1 MANGLTV
8 TGIVIA
14 SIKLVLLREMTK
26 PFKLIVVTVIGC
38 HFLSFKEQPQTPRN
52 TLKSARLNDTVLLS
66 L

>member
-1 MANGLTV
+1 M
-8 TGIVIA
+8 A
-14 SIKLVLLREMTK
+14 SIKLELLREVTK